1 MNTKIVILIVSP
13 PGDLQIGLQA
23 LLTTHMDAD
32 VLVTG
37 KVSSALQVIER
48 YKPVLVILDQDIQ
61 KENAP
66 RIIQEIKMRWP
77 EIRCVVLVNDE
88 KRQGGFVDAGA
99 EIIITKGF
107 PGSKLIDE
115 IKKVIKEENK

>member
-1 MNTKIVILIVSP
+1 MNTKIIILIVSP

-37 KVSSALQVIER
+37 KESSALQIIKR

-66 RIIQEIKMRWP
+66 RIIQQIKMNWP
-77 EIRCVVLVNDE
+77 EIRCIVLVNDDKGQDLFE
-88 KRQGGFVDAGA
+88 DVGA
-99 EIIITKGF
+99 ETIITKGF

-115 IKKVIKEENK
+115 IKKVIKEEKK